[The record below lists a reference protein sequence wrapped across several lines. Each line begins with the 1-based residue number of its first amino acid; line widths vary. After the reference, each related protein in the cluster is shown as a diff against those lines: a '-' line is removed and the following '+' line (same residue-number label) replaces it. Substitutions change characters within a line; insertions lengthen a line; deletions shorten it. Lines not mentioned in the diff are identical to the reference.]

1 MRYLFTRYARHADS
15 FLFSKQIKSNLVRF
29 FNFSSPIFISFQ
41 SISAQKKRK
50 DIKSNRFSIFSPFSF
65 LPFFLFLFIIS
76 FTRRTRDVSITSV
89 LSQGYRT
96 KVAEIRGCLKCV
108 SRTLLEIK
116 RPPGRASADISQYRG
131 EQLIVSSLRAEFLPF
146 SFSSFL
152 LSAARSVGHGLEEK
166 GSFTRQTMRSV
177 RIVAQRC
184 RYNGVPRLL
193 CNCASLEY

>member
-1 MRYLFTRYARHADS
+1 MPDTPTHS
-15 FLFSKQIKSNLVRF
+15 FFPNKLNR
-29 FNFSSPIFISFQ
+29 ISF
-41 SISAQKKRK
+41 
-50 DIKSNRFSIFSPFSF
+50 DFSIFLPLFSF
-65 LPFFLFLFIIS
+65 HFNPSPPKRREKILNQIDFLFFPPFPFFLFLFIIS
-76 FTRRTRDVSITSV
+76 FTRHTRDVSITSV

-177 RIVAQRC
+177 RIVAQRR

>member
-1 MRYLFTRYARHADS
+1 MPDTPTHS
-15 FLFSKQIKSNLVRF
+15 FFPNKSNRISFDFSIFLPLFSF
-29 FNFSSPIFISFQ
+29 HFNPSPP
-41 SISAQKKRK
+41 KRREK
-50 DIKSNRFSIFSPFSF
+50 ILNRFSIFSPFSF

-108 SRTLLEIK
+108 SRTLVEIK

-177 RIVAQRC
+177 RIVAQRR

>member
-15 FLFSKQIKSNLVRF
+15 FLFSKQIKSNLLRF

-41 SISAQKKRK
+41 SISAH
-50 DIKSNRFSIFSPFSF
+50 F
-65 LPFFLFLFIIS
+65 PFFLFLFIIS

-116 RPPGRASADISQYRG
+116 RPPDRASADISQYRG

-177 RIVAQRC
+177 RIVAQRR
-184 RYNGVPRLL
+184 RYNGVP
-193 CNCASLEY
+193 